1 MKHMKSQRCICY
13 AKIRNKT
20 CNIDRMT
27 HYMKLKNILRTTKDK
42 SPQLL
47 IKQADI

>member
-1 MKHMKSQRCICY
+1 MKHMKSQRCICD

-27 HYMKLKNILRTTKDK
+27 HYMKLKNIYKNDK
-42 SPQLL
+42 RQIAST
-47 IKQADI
+47 ADKAS